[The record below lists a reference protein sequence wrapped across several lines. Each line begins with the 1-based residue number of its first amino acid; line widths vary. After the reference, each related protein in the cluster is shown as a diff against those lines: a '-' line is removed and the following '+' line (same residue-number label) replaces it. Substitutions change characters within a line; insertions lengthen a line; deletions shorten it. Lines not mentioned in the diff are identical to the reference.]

1 MRAILEFDLPE
12 EERLFREAMD
22 GSKWKYVVWQIDEHL
37 RRELK
42 YNESLPKEA
51 YKSLEQTRTT
61 LHQFINQDN
70 LDLS

>member
-42 YNESLPKEA
+42 YNESLPKEV

-70 LDLS
+70 LDLT

>member
-37 RRELK
+37 RKELK
-42 YNESLPKEA
+42 YNESLPEEA
-51 YKSLEQTRTT
+51 YKSLQQTRTT

-70 LDLS
+70 LDLT